1 MIQKNN
7 LFKPVG
13 DHYNPIWIGNAF
25 SSNYIEYKRNVD
37 KDKSLSIKEYLNMIK
52 PHLSGIIN
60 DYKTQDKWK
69 IHLIMAINIFPSKD
83 SEETRAMDS
92 KSDNIEVMMDSEMD
106 EILQE
111 LFDSFLQ
118 RYKKNLEESMRGSE
132 FIFDSVNSLYY
143 KLDTVNLNY
152 GGSYM
157 AKIKKAT
164 INPKNNCDK
173 FERISNINPLL
184 INMIRNK

>member
-1 MIQKNN
+1 
-7 LFKPVG
+7 
-13 DHYNPIWIGNAF
+13 
-25 SSNYIEYKRNVD
+25 
-37 KDKSLSIKEYLNMIK
+37 MIK

-69 IHLIMAINIFPSKD
+69 IHLIMAINIFPSKN
-83 SEETRAMDS
+83 SEETRTMDS
-92 KSDNIEVMMDSEMD
+92 KSDNMEVMMGSEMD

-143 KLDTVNLNY
+143 KLDTVSLNY

-164 INPKNNCDK
+164 IKPESNGDK
-173 FERISNINPLL
+173 FFQYVVAVALNDEQSKSHPERIPNIKPF
-184 INMIRNK
+184 IDQYD

>member
-13 DHYNPIWIGNAF
+13 DYYNPIWIGNAF

-60 DYKTQDKWK
+60 DYKTQEKWK

-173 FERISNINPLL
+173 FERISNIKPF
-184 INMIRNK
+184 ID